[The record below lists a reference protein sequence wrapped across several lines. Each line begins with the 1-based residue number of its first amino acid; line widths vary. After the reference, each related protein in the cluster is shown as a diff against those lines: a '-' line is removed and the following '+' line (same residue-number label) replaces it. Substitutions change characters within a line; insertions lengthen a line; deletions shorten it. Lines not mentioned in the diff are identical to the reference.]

1 MTTNSTQKMLCLL
14 NPGYF
19 IEKVLGYDCRPHH
32 SNILTNVSTHMIS
45 LDLAPRGFGKST
57 IGDVSYC
64 ISKIV
69 QNRNIRILIV
79 SNTQTQAQAFVRE
92 ISNQLGG
99 NEKLVDLFGSFS
111 ENSAKWTEA
120 ELTVSGRTSP
130 KKESTLTALGASGS
144 VISKHFDIIIADDI
158 CDFENCRTELQRKKL
173 SEWYRTALLPT
184 LEPGTGELHILGTRY
199 HPYDLY
205 QDMIATGLYQVQ
217 VQSAIN
223 NDSSLWPEKFTLD
236 ELLTKKSEL
245 GSLIFNLQYQN
256 DISLAKQGHIFRYE
270 WMQFYEVAPVNLKI
284 YQGVDLAISDKE
296 TADYFVLLTIGFE
309 QATGLYYVLDIYRER
324 ISFNQQVGVIK
335 HKAEQWNPLSI
346 GIESNAYQKALGNE
360 LIRTTSLP
368 IKQLTTQ
375 KDKVSR
381 AQRRSALFEN
391 GKIRI
396 RKDMTALID
405 ELCLFPDAAHDD
417 MFDALDIALSTHDL
431 MNVRKPAIP
440 YLGGSYMA
448 FKDGTNSGGA
458 VGFDRYL
465 ETQRLRTKAL
475 SQPKYKSGVY

>member
-1 MTTNSTQKMLCLL
+1 ML
-14 NPGYF
+14 NPAHL
-19 IEKVLGYDCRPHH
+19 IKNVLGYDCRPLHEA
-32 SNILTNVSTHMIS
+32 ILTNIS
-45 LDLAPRGFGKST
+45 NNRITLDLAPRGMGKST

-69 QNRNIRILIV
+69 QDRNIRILIV
-79 SNTQTQAQAFVRE
+79 SNTQRQAEAFIRE
-92 ISNQLGG
+92 IKNHLQG
-99 NEKLVDLFGSFS
+99 NEKLINLFGSFDEDNSQKWS
-111 ENSAKWTEA
+111 ES

-184 LEPGTGELHILGTRY
+184 LEPGAGELHILGTRY
-199 HPYDLY
+199 NPGDLY
-205 QDMIATGLYQVQ
+205 QDMINSGLYQVQ

-223 NDSSLWPEKFTLD
+223 DNVSLWPEKFTLED
-236 ELLTKKSEL
+236 LLLKKSEL

-256 DISLAKQGHIFRYE
+256 DITLAKQGHIFRYE
-270 WMQFYEVAPVNLKI
+270 WMQFYDMAPPGLKI
-284 YQGVDLAISDKE
+284 FQGVDLAIAQTE
-296 TADYFVLLTIGFE
+296 TSDYFVLMTVGYDQGPGI
-309 QATGLYYVLDIYRER
+309 YYILDIYRER
-324 ISFNQQVGVIK
+324 ISFNQQQSVIK
-335 HKAEQWNPLSI
+335 LKAEQWQPLSI

-368 IKQLTTQ
+368 IKQLMTI

-396 RKDMTALID
+396 RRDMTALID

-417 MFDALDIALSTHDL
+417 LFDALDFALSTHD
-431 MNVRKPAIP
+431 MMSMQPPKIP
-440 YLGGSYMA
+440 TFGPSYCVSKDDLRGSSSNQ
-448 FKDGTNSGGA
+448 DP
-458 VGFDRYL
+458 FD
-465 ETQRLRTKAL
+465 TKNR
-475 SQPKYKSGVY
+475 QHNKYRQGVY

>member
-1 MTTNSTQKMLCLL
+1 MLCLL
-14 NPGYF
+14 NPGYLV
-19 IEKVLGYDCRPHH
+19 EKVLGYDLAPHH
-32 SNILTNVSTHMIS
+32 TAILTNISSNRIS
-45 LDLAPRGFGKST
+45 LNLAPRGFGKST
-57 IGDVSYC
+57 IGDISYC
-64 ISKIV
+64 IYKIV
-69 QNRNIRILIV
+69 QDRNLRILIV
-79 SNTQTQAQAFVRE
+79 SNTQTQAQAFIRE

-99 NEKLVDLFGSFS
+99 NENLIDLFGSFS
-111 ENSAKWTEA
+111 ENSSKWTES

-144 VISKHFDIIIADDI
+144 VISKHFDLIIADDI

-184 LEPGTGELHILGTRY
+184 LEPGAGELHILGTRY

-205 QDMIATGLYQVQ
+205 QDMIDSDLYNVQ
-217 VQSAIN
+217 VQSAITN
-223 NDSSLWPEKFTLD
+223 NISLWPEKFTLD
-236 ELLTKKSEL
+236 DLLIKKSEL

-270 WMQFYEVAPVNLKI
+270 WMQFYETAPANLKI

-309 QATGLYYVLDIYRER
+309 KETGMYYVLDIYRER
-324 ISFNQQVGVIK
+324 ISFKQQQDVIK
-335 HKAEQWNPLSI
+335 LKAEQWQPLKI
-346 GIESNAYQKALGNE
+346 GIESNAYQKALGSE

-368 IKQLTTQ
+368 IRQLVTQ

-396 RKDMTALID
+396 RKDMTVLID
-405 ELCLFPDAAHDD
+405 ELCLFPDASHDD
-417 MFDALDIALSTHDL
+417 TFDALDFAISCHDATTHTPPALPSFNTPSISASCFSRSDE
-431 MNVRKPAIP
+431 
-440 YLGGSYMA
+440 GGRQVQ
-448 FKDGTNSGGA
+448 F
-458 VGFDRYL
+458 
-465 ETQRLRTKAL
+465 RL
-475 SQPKYKSGVY
+475 